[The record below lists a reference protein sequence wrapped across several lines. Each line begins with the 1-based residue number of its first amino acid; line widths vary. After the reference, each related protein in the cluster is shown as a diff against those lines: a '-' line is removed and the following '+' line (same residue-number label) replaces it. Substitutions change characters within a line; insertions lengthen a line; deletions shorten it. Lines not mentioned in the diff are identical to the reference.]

1 MKRQYENI
9 LVSEGFSSKLQFLPI
24 IPELI
29 ESTSFVFDDLSEV
42 EKFGRLNTDKAIR
55 SEDKDVLL
63 ALRTVDGETFPASL
77 LKPNQSINLKLDAN
91 AIEKEILGVFR
102 ISNNHVDQ
110 LSINEKY
117 ITDWPAAAPGCTQ
130 HTGCHADQRHS
141 QCPEAEEE
149 YGA

>member
-1 MKRQYENI
+1 M
-9 LVSEGFSSKLQFLPI
+9 
-24 IPELI
+24 
-29 ESTSFVFDDLSEV
+29 
-42 EKFGRLNTDKAIR
+42 
-55 SEDKDVLL
+55 L

-117 ITDWPAAAPGCTQ
+117 ITDGGKELMSLVT
-130 HTGCHADQRHS
+130 TKELDQNK
-141 QCPEAEEE
+141 PEILKEESRQLSDKSFDSE
-149 YGA
+149 FPSEVSE